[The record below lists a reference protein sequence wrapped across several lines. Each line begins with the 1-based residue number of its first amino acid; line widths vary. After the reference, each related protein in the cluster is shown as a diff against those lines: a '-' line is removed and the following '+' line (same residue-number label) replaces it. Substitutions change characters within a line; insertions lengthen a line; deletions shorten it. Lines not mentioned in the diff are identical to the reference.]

1 MKKNDTIFAIIWL
14 AIGLPVMGLSIAGI
28 VDEFWSG
35 MGTALVVIGLCRL
48 LRAHRLNK
56 NDEYREKMETFETD
70 ERFHF
75 LRTKAWSW
83 AGYLFV
89 IIAGVSV
96 IVFKILGM
104 DTASQAASAAVC
116 LLLVLYWGAYFVLKK
131 KY

>member
-1 MKKNDTIFAIIWL
+1 MKKKDTIFSIIWL
-14 AIGLPVMGLSIAGI
+14 AIGLPLIGLSIAGL

-35 MGTALVVIGLCRL
+35 MGSALVVIGACRL
-48 LRAHRLNK
+48 IRGRRLSRSA
-56 NDEYREKMETFETD
+56 EYREKMETFETD

-75 LRTKAWSW
+75 LRAKAWSW

-96 IVFKILGM
+96 IDFKALGM
-104 DTASQAASAAVC
+104 DAASQAASGAVC

>member
-14 AIGLPVMGLSIAGI
+14 VLGLPLIGLSIAGL
-28 VDEFWSG
+28 VDSFWSG
-35 MGTALVVIGLCRL
+35 MGSALVVIGTCRL
-48 LRAHRLNK
+48 LRAHRLSK
-56 NDEYREKMETFETD
+56 SEEYREKMETFETD

-75 LRTKAWSW
+75 LRAKAWSW

-89 IIAGVSV
+89 IIAGVAV
-96 IVFKILGM
+96 IAFKALGM
-104 DTASQAASAAVC
+104 DAASQAASYALC

>member
-14 AIGLPVMGLSIAGI
+14 VIGLPVMGLSIAGI

-75 LRTKAWSW
+75 LRAKAWSW

-89 IIAGVSV
+89 IIAGVAV
-96 IVFKILGM
+96 IAFKALGM
-104 DTASQAASAAVC
+104 DTASQAASYALC

>member
-1 MKKNDTIFAIIWL
+1 MKKNDTTFAIIWL
-14 AIGLPVMGLSIAGI
+14 VIGLPVMGLSIAGI

-35 MGTALVVIGLCRL
+35 MGSALVVVGACRL
-48 LRAHRLNK
+48 LRGIRLKK
-56 NDEYREKMETFETD
+56 NEAYREKMETFETD

-75 LRTKAWSW
+75 LRAKAWSW

-89 IIAGVSV
+89 IIAGVAV
-96 IVFKILGM
+96 IAFKALGM
-104 DTASQAASAAVC
+104 DAASQAASAAVC

>member
-14 AIGLPVMGLSIAGI
+14 VLGLPLIGLSIAGL
-28 VDEFWSG
+28 VDSFWSG
-35 MGTALVVIGLCRL
+35 MGSALVVIGACRL

-56 NDEYREKMETFETD
+56 SEEYREKMETFETD

-75 LRTKAWSW
+75 LRAKAWSW

-89 IIAGVSV
+89 IIGGVSV

>member
-14 AIGLPVMGLSIAGI
+14 VLGLPLIGLIIAGL
-28 VDEFWSG
+28 VDSFWSG
-35 MGTALVVIGLCRL
+35 MGSALVVIGACRL
-48 LRAHRLNK
+48 LRAHRLSK
-56 NDEYREKMETFETD
+56 CEEYREKMETFETD

-96 IVFKILGM
+96 IAFKALGM

>member
-14 AIGLPVMGLSIAGI
+14 VLGLPLIGLSIAGL
-28 VDEFWSG
+28 VDSFWSG
-35 MGTALVVIGLCRL
+35 MGSALLVIGACRL

-56 NDEYREKMETFETD
+56 SEEYREKMETFETD

-75 LRTKAWSW
+75 LRAKAWSW

-89 IIAGVSV
+89 IIAGVAV
-96 IVFKILGM
+96 IAFKILGM